1 MLAGRP
7 AARPHCSQQ
16 LRVHCCAAHRAWHAA
31 PKRAALRPSA
41 AAVAQVLALVSARVL
56 LPGRRSS
63 PPPPPPSE
71 PLTTVTTDVV
81 RSAWCL
87 LI

>member
-1 MLAGRP
+1 M
-7 AARPHCSQQ
+7 
-16 LRVHCCAAHRAWHAA
+16 V
-31 PKRAALRPSA
+31 
-41 AAVAQVLALVSARVL
+41 QVLALASVRVL

-81 RSAWCL
+81 RRHLRCWRCRSRGSGQVVC
-87 LI
+87 ITRQPP